1 LTVPLKRWAEAQQ
14 KIDMVG
20 PLTVAL
26 RVRARPSLGS
36 TVSAID
42 FVPFGSPLFPVALA
56 VIAGVVWTYLRGTAR
71 PGLVRERVGVLR
83 HALFTAG
90 IILLAIALI
99 GPLAGAGQ
107 RLFAAHQLQH
117 LLIRLLGP
125 MLIVLA
131 HPWPVLRAGLPRD
144 ARRGL
149 NRISQTPAA
158 QFASRILTRLDVSF
172 VLLISALYLW
182 QVPALHN
189 AAVTMQSLAVFA
201 HMCMALV
208 GLNFFAVV
216 FDRRDA
222 PQGAVQS
229 LRLLAL
235 VGVILSNILL
245 GSLTTMKEVV
255 LYTAYDIAGRLWSFA
270 PMADEATGGY
280 TIWVPSSFVIIAAI
294 IVVFNGWNAAE
305 VRRWNAR
312 NDWSGSNAAAL
323 EFPETAFELRLKVT
337 DPNRRMGRT
346 LALVSAAM
354 FATVFITG
362 ATIIY
367 AL

>member
-1 LTVPLKRWAEAQQ
+1 MIVEF
-14 KIDMVG
+14 D
-20 PLTVAL
+20 
-26 RVRARPSLGS
+26 
-36 TVSAID
+36 
-42 FVPFGSPLFPVALA
+42 PFGPALSPVALA
-56 VIAGVVWTYLRGTAR
+56 LIGGLVWLYLRGASR
-71 PGLVRERVGVLR
+71 PRLVRERVGAVR
-83 HALFTAG
+83 HALFAAG
-90 IILLAIALI
+90 TVLLVFAFD
-99 GPLAGAGQ
+99 GPLASFGP

-125 MLIVLA
+125 LLLVLA
-131 HPWPVLRAGLPRD
+131 YPWPVLRAGLPHRM
-144 ARRGL
+144 RRVLGRFS
-149 NRISQTPAA
+149 NRPAA
-158 QFASRILTRLDVSF
+158 NSAARILTRLDVSF
-172 VLLISALYLW
+172 ALLIGALYFW
-182 QVPALHN
+182 QVPTLHN
-189 AAVTMQSLAVFA
+189 AALAIPPLALLA
-201 HMCMALV
+201 HLGMTLA

-216 FDRRDA
+216 LDRRDA
-222 PQGAVQS
+222 PEGSTQS

-255 LYTAYDIAGRLWSFA
+255 LYTGYNTAGRLGFFA
-270 PMADEATGGY
+270 PLADETAGGY

-294 IVVFNGWNAAE
+294 ILVFNGWNAAE

-312 NDWSGSNAAAL
+312 NDWSGSNATAL
-323 EFPETAFELRLKVT
+323 DFPETAHELRLKVD

-354 FATVFITG
+354 FATVMITG